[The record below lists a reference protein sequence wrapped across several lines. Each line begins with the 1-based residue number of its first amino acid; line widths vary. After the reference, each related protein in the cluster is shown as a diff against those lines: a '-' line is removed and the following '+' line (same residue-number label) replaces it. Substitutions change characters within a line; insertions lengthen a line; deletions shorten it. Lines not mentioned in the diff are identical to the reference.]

1 MDITTLFFVYMSVIL
16 LAISGSM
23 VNFKSRDNASKMII
37 FLLGLTFVAESAA
50 YVAAAKFQTN
60 MFVYHIFAPVQLLVL
75 GMYFD
80 NAVFKQRKVGLMTS
94 IFGIAVAILN
104 TIFLQPFQ
112 TLNSNFLLFEGLVI
126 MAMALYAF
134 QKILANERLDIYKH
148 EHFWFILLLVFFW
161 SMTYTVWALYA
172 ILGMKKIFL
181 MHIISVMIL
190 VVNIITYFGIGLV
203 LLIFPKRALRS
214 VR

>member
-1 MDITTLFFVYMSVIL
+1 MDTTTLFFVYMSVIL
-16 LAISGSM
+16 LAISGSF
-23 VNFKSRDNASKMII
+23 VNFRSRDKASKII
-37 FLLGLTFVAESAA
+37 VILLGLTFAAEAAA
-50 YVAAAKFQTN
+50 YIAADKLHAN
-60 MFVYHIFAPVQLLVL
+60 MFVYHIFAPIQLFIL
-75 GMYFD
+75 GKYFD
-80 NAVFKQRKVGLMTS
+80 TAVFKKRKIGLITG
-94 IFGIAVAILN
+94 IFGVVVAILN

-112 TLNSNFLLFEGLVI
+112 TLNSNFLLFEGLAI

-134 QKILANERLDIYKH
+134 QKFLINDRLDIYKY
-148 EHFWFILLLVFFW
+148 EHFWFILILVFFW

-172 ILGMKKIFL
+172 ILELKKIFL
-181 MHIISVMIL
+181 IPIISLMIL

>member
-1 MDITTLFFVYMSVIL
+1 MSVIL

-23 VNFKSRDNASKMII
+23 LNFRGRDKASKMIV
-37 FLLGLTFVAESAA
+37 FLLALTFVAESAA
-50 YVAAAKFQTN
+50 YVAAEKFHTN
-60 MFVYHIFAPVQLLVL
+60 MFVYHIFAPIQLLML
-75 GMYFD
+75 GRYFD
-80 NAVFKQRKVGLMTS
+80 TAVFKQRKVGLITS
-94 IFGIAVAILN
+94 VLGIVVAAFN
-104 TIFLQPFQ
+104 TIFLQPIQ

-148 EHFWFILLLVFFW
+148 EHFWLILLLVFFW

-181 MHIISVMIL
+181 MHFISIMIL
-190 VVNIITYFGIGLV
+190 IVNIITYFGIGLV
-203 LLIFPKRALRS
+203 LLIFPKRELKR